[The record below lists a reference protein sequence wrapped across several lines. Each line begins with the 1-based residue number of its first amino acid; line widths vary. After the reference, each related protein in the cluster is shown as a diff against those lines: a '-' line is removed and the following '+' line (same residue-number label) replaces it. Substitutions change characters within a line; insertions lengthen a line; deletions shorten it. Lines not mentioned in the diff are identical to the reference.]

1 MPSKSLPKPVSAR
14 TLQKKYIQLAETTRG
29 RIDIATDSGSR
40 ISSLLHRYFAAF
52 SNLYG
57 VIPLRTAWKLFCE
70 VEPDL
75 IKQKKILQK
84 DFLAFS
90 DLLRAEPLPYYILN
104 ENEIWPDE
112 SDDKPLHRMIINKK
126 LISRGYYRFHDFCVL
141 MDSQSDKPYALLTK
155 EEYRAWADPDH
166 FRKSFCARDML
177 RFLENLRVSNDS
189 KNLDVDGHPIHG
201 KTLNKFIFWN
211 SNDRFLYDYTSLKWE
226 KEAFSNEEPPM
237 VRCDAAIHRGFFC
250 PDRDLLKRV
259 PSAGGRAGLSG
270 PTCRTRR

>member
-1 MPSKSLPKPVSAR
+1 MPSKPLPKPVSAR

-40 ISSLLHRYFAAF
+40 ISSL
-52 SNLYG
+52 
-57 VIPLRTAWKLFCE
+57 
-70 VEPDL
+70 
-75 IKQKKILQK
+75 
-84 DFLAFS
+84 
-90 DLLRAEPLPYYILN
+90 
-104 ENEIWPDE
+104 
-112 SDDKPLHRMIINKK
+112 LHRMIINKK

-226 KEAFSNEEPPM
+226 KEAFANEEPPM

>member
-1 MPSKSLPKPVSAR
+1 MPSKPLPKPVSAR

-57 VIPLRTAWKLFCE
+57 VIPL
-70 VEPDL
+70 
-75 IKQKKILQK
+75 
-84 DFLAFS
+84 
-90 DLLRAEPLPYYILN
+90 
-104 ENEIWPDE
+104 
-112 SDDKPLHRMIINKK
+112 HRMIINKK
-126 LISRGYYRFHDFCVL
+126 LIRRGYYRFHDFCVL

-226 KEAFSNEEPPM
+226 KEALANEEPPM

-270 PTCRTRR
+270 PTCRTGR

>member
-1 MPSKSLPKPVSAR
+1 MPSKPLPKPVSAR

-40 ISSLLHRYFAAF
+40 IFSLLHRYFAAF

-70 VEPDL
+70 V
-75 IKQKKILQK
+75 
-84 DFLAFS
+84 
-90 DLLRAEPLPYYILN
+90 
-104 ENEIWPDE
+104 E

-211 SNDRFLYDYTSLKWE
+211 SAMTGSCMITLP
-226 KEAFSNEEPPM
+226 SNGKRKLLPTKNP
-237 VRCDAAIHRGFFC
+237 RWFAAMR
-250 PDRDLLKRV
+250 R
-259 PSAGGRAGLSG
+259 STGGSFVLIVIF
-270 PTCRTRR
+270 

>member
-1 MPSKSLPKPVSAR
+1 MPSKPLPKPVSAR

-40 ISSLLHRYFAAF
+40 ISSL
-52 SNLYG
+52 
-57 VIPLRTAWKLFCE
+57 
-70 VEPDL
+70 
-75 IKQKKILQK
+75 
-84 DFLAFS
+84 
-90 DLLRAEPLPYYILN
+90 
-104 ENEIWPDE
+104 
-112 SDDKPLHRMIINKK
+112 LHRMIINKK

-166 FRKSFCARDML
+166 FRKSFCARDIL
-177 RFLENLRVSNDS
+177 RFWENLRVSNDS

-226 KEAFSNEEPPM
+226 KEAFANEEPPM

>member
-1 MPSKSLPKPVSAR
+1 MPSKPLPKPVSAR

-40 ISSLLHRYFAAF
+40 ISSL
-52 SNLYG
+52 
-57 VIPLRTAWKLFCE
+57 
-70 VEPDL
+70 
-75 IKQKKILQK
+75 
-84 DFLAFS
+84 
-90 DLLRAEPLPYYILN
+90 
-104 ENEIWPDE
+104 
-112 SDDKPLHRMIINKK
+112 LHRMIINKK

-166 FRKSFCARDML
+166 FRKSFCARDIL
-177 RFLENLRVSNDS
+177 RFWENLRVSNDS

-226 KEAFSNEEPPM
+226 KEAFANEEPPM

-270 PTCRTRR
+270 PTCRTGR

>member
-1 MPSKSLPKPVSAR
+1 MV
-14 TLQKKYIQLAETTRG
+14 
-29 RIDIATDSGSR
+29 
-40 ISSLLHRYFAAF
+40 
-52 SNLYG
+52 
-57 VIPLRTAWKLFCE
+57 
-70 VEPDL
+70 
-75 IKQKKILQK
+75 
-84 DFLAFS
+84 
-90 DLLRAEPLPYYILN
+90 
-104 ENEIWPDE
+104 
-112 SDDKPLHRMIINKK
+112 INKK
-126 LISRGYYRFHDFCVL
+126 LIRRGYYRFHDFCVL

-155 EEYRAWADPDH
+155 EEYRAWADSDH

-177 RFLENLRVSNDS
+177 RFWENLRVSNDS

-226 KEAFSNEEPPM
+226 KEAFANEEPPM

>member
-1 MPSKSLPKPVSAR
+1 M
-14 TLQKKYIQLAETTRG
+14 
-29 RIDIATDSGSR
+29 
-40 ISSLLHRYFAAF
+40 
-52 SNLYG
+52 
-57 VIPLRTAWKLFCE
+57 IPLRTAWKLFCE

-211 SNDRFLYDYTSLKWE
+211 SAMTGSCMITLP
-226 KEAFSNEEPPM
+226 SNGKRKLLPTKNP
-237 VRCDAAIHRGFFC
+237 RWFAAMR
-250 PDRDLLKRV
+250 R
-259 PSAGGRAGLSG
+259 STGGSFVLIVIF
-270 PTCRTRR
+270 

>member
-1 MPSKSLPKPVSAR
+1 MPSKPLPKPVSAR

-40 ISSLLHRYFAAF
+40 ISSLLHR
-52 SNLYG
+52 
-57 VIPLRTAWKLFCE
+57 
-70 VEPDL
+70 
-75 IKQKKILQK
+75 
-84 DFLAFS
+84 
-90 DLLRAEPLPYYILN
+90 
-104 ENEIWPDE
+104 
-112 SDDKPLHRMIINKK
+112 MIINKK

-141 MDSQSDKPYALLTK
+141 MDSPSDKPYAFLTK
-155 EEYRAWADPDH
+155 EKYRAWADPDH

-211 SNDRFLYDYTSLKWE
+211 SNDRFLYNYTSLKWE
-226 KEAFSNEEPPM
+226 KEAFANEEPPM

-270 PTCRTRR
+270 PTCRTGR

>member
-1 MPSKSLPKPVSAR
+1 MPSKPLPKPVSAR

-155 EEYRAWADPDH
+155 EEHRAWADSDH
-166 FRKSFCARDML
+166 FRKSFCAQDML

-211 SNDRFLYDYTSLKWE
+211 SNNRFLYDYTSFKWE
-226 KEAFSNEEPPM
+226 KEAL
-237 VRCDAAIHRGFFC
+237 AAENNLIESEKLITKNPRWFAAM
-250 PDRDLLKRV
+250 RR
-259 PSAGGRAGLSG
+259 STGGSFVLIVIF
-270 PTCRTRR
+270 

>member
-1 MPSKSLPKPVSAR
+1 MPSKPLPKPVSAR
-14 TLQKKYIQLAETTRG
+14 TLQKKYIQPAETTRG

-57 VIPLRTAWKLFCE
+57 VIPL
-70 VEPDL
+70 
-75 IKQKKILQK
+75 
-84 DFLAFS
+84 
-90 DLLRAEPLPYYILN
+90 
-104 ENEIWPDE
+104 
-112 SDDKPLHRMIINKK
+112 HRMIINKK

-141 MDSQSDKPYALLTK
+141 MDSQSDKPYAFLTK
-155 EEYRAWADPDH
+155 EEYRSWADPDH

-226 KEAFSNEEPPM
+226 KEAFANEEPPM

-270 PTCRTRR
+270 PTCRTGR